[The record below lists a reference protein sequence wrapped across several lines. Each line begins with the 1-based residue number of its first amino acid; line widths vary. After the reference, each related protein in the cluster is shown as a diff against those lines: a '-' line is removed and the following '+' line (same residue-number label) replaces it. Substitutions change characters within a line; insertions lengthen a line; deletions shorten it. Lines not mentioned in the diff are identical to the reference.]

1 MHSVGYDT
9 WHTST
14 SSIVFGVVSVVD
26 DSSEGSWPLASDG
39 TATTNATA
47 MTNAAAIVLALTS
60 DPIWPAGGSSARSAT
75 DIERSAE
82 GDRYGPAVFAERRPM
97 RLSAD
102 IRLARRSREL
112 ATIQIRR
119 SGLPESGHRIDAGP
133 DHSLSPGISRS
144 DVSC

>member
-60 DPIWPAGGSSARSAT
+60 APNLARGRFVRPVRYRHRTFGRGGSLRSSRIRGAPPHEAVGRHPARPALPGTCDDTDPPIWSA
-75 DIERSAE
+75 
-82 GDRYGPAVFAERRPM
+82 
-97 RLSAD
+97 
-102 IRLARRSREL
+102 
-112 ATIQIRR
+112 
-119 SGLPESGHRIDAGP
+119 
-133 DHSLSPGISRS
+133 
-144 DVSC
+144 